1 MKKLLMC
8 LMLTANVYADEDIVY
23 ESGMN
28 ALGGAA
34 VAFVGSGYV
43 GSIYGGLGQM
53 LNYAIFEHGKTATTN
68 VYLTVDSDIKI
79 AYRVDEYRIKNPYNN
94 QNVWVGTYKKDGD
107 TYRDTEGRLIV
118 IKDKAQ

>member
-1 MKKLLMC
+1 MKKLL
-8 LMLTANVYADEDIVY
+8 LYLVVSTSVLAEEDIVY

-53 LNYAIFEHGKTATTN
+53 LNYAIFEHGKTASTN
-68 VYLTVDSDIKI
+68 VYITMDSNIKEAYKVDS
-79 AYRVDEYRIKNPYNN
+79 YRIKNPYNN
-94 QNVWVGTYKKDGD
+94 EIVWVGSYKKDGD
-107 TYRDTEGRLIV
+107 TYRDTEGRLMV
-118 IKDKAQ
+118 IKDKTP

>member
-1 MKKLLMC
+1 MKKLL
-8 LMLTANVYADEDIVY
+8 LYLVVSTSVLAEEDIVY

-53 LNYAIFEHGKTATTN
+53 LNYAIFEHGKTASTN
-68 VYLTVDSDIKI
+68 VYITMDSNIRKAYKVDS
-79 AYRVDEYRIKNPYNN
+79 YRIKNPYNN
-94 QNVWVGTYKKDGD
+94 EIVWVGSYKKDGD
-107 TYRDTEGRLIV
+107 TYRDTEGRLMV
-118 IKDKAQ
+118 IKDKTP